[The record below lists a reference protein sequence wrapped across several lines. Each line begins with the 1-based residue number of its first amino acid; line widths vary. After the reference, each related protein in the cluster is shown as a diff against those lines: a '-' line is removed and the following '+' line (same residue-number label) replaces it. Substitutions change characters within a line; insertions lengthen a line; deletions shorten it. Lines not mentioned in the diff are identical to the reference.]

1 MMVSVRNLVVGVGM
15 GLLIAATAAADT
27 GTNSTNSTHSTFNEL
42 QQMMQHQSVDELRT
56 AYNGSY
62 GASLLFN
69 KDERQYYVAL
79 FHEKKFWRVI
89 KTRSDTQAER
99 TYKNF
104 ASQSEKLAEVETRR
118 IKLEADEQYI
128 VRQIAAGEARLRV
141 LENDLAIQKQQE
153 STVVSQHNQVREQ
166 VQLLTG
172 AEQAANR
179 KMQSLK
185 NRIRFLEE
193 QKIKMDNVD
202 F

>member
-1 MMVSVRNLVVGVGM
+1 MTVSVRNLVVGVGI
-15 GLLIAATAAADT
+15 GLLVAGTAVADT
-27 GTNSTNSTHSTFNEL
+27 GTNNTNSTFMEL
-42 QQMMQHQSVDELRT
+42 QQMMQNQSIDELRT

-89 KTRSDTQAER
+89 KTSSDTQAER

-128 VRQIAAGEARLRV
+128 ARQIAVGEARLLV

-153 STVVSQHNQVREQ
+153 STVVSQQNQVREQ

-172 AEQAANR
+172 AERAANR

-193 QKIKMDNVD
+193 QQIKMDNAVD
-202 F
+202 